1 MKKLLLLLIMLF
13 ICLTACGGETF
24 PYHVVYNKKGGF
36 GFDKEKNTFL
46 VCESVSSRSEL
57 IELCEKYDNHYFDDD
72 FSYANEEI
80 PMIIRSYDESFFN
93 NKDLI
98 IVVTTKNDSFN
109 YKIKG
114 IDINGQEIIINL
126 KKKKLYGTFT
136 DEAYSYMFIIE
147 IEKVEHNSVSLKII
161 GE

>member
-1 MKKLLLLLIMLF
+1 MKKLLLLLIVLF
-13 ICLTACGGETF
+13 IGLTACSCNTVS
-24 PYHVVYNKKGGF
+24 YHVAYNDYGAI
-36 GFDKEKNTFL
+36 GFDTEKNTFF
-46 VCESVSSRSEL
+46 VCESISSRDKL
-57 IELCEKYDNHYFDDD
+57 IELCERYDNHYFDDD
-72 FSYANEEI
+72 FSRANQEI

-93 NKDLI
+93 NNDLI

-136 DEAYSYMFIIE
+136 DEANSYMFIIE
-147 IEKVEHNSVSLKII
+147 IEKVEHHSVSIKII
-161 GE
+161 GQ